1 MTDLD
6 NLPQERTVS
15 ADGAE
20 RMFNLTCALLAV
32 SDDKGLNKLEIF
44 ESVPGYTQRFEAA
57 GKKIDA
63 ALDQLFSRDKRTLVA
78 GGISIETFYFAHDD
92 ENNQDTRYRIK
103 REAFEWPE
111 SLELTAH
118 QIGLL
123 NLAAEA
129 WAGGSL
135 SGDANSA
142 VTRLRSLGAVG
153 QESDIIGIAPK
164 ILSYEPGFSDLTEAA
179 ENHQTVTFKYRVGG
193 GDEIT
198 VRTLEPWG
206 LARVADQWLVYGF
219 DHLRSEPRT
228 FMLRRIV
235 SKVQFL
241 SESGSRVTFEEPDAA
256 AVAQKKQEFVDRT
269 ASQIAVLEIAKD
281 SEAWFKFAMDEP
293 ANAGSNRI
301 EVHFYDIHVLAEDL
315 RGFSKSVKVIEP
327 AELTSIIEAG
337 YRQVLADHE

>member
-6 NLPQERTVS
+6 NLPFEKTVA

-32 SDDKGLNKLEIF
+32 SEDKGLNKLEIY
-44 ESVPGYTQRFEAA
+44 ESVPGYIRRFEEA
-57 GKKIDA
+57 GKKPDA
-63 ALDQLFSRDKRTLVA
+63 TLDRLFERDKSTLRS
-78 GGISIETFYFAHDD
+78 GGIRVEEFTFAHDED
-92 ENNQDTRYRIK
+92 NNQNTRYRIK
-103 REAFEWPE
+103 RDGFEWPE

-118 QIGLL
+118 QVGLL

-135 SGDANSA
+135 SGEANRA
-142 VTRLRSLGAVG
+142 VSRLRSLGAIG

-179 ENHQTVTFKYRVGG
+179 ENRQTVTFKYRVGG
-193 GDEIT
+193 GAEIT
-198 VRTLEPWG
+198 TRTLEPWG

-219 DHLRSEPRT
+219 DHLRSLPRT

-235 SKVQFL
+235 SKVQFV
-241 SESGSRVTFEEPDAA
+241 SAAGKRVSFDAPDATMLA
-256 AVAQKKQEFVDRT
+256 EKKQEFVDRT
-269 ASQIAVLEIAKD
+269 ANQIAILEIAKD
-281 SEAWFKFAMDEP
+281 SEAWFKYAMDEP

-301 EVHFYDIHVLAEDL
+301 EVHYYDIYVLAEDL
-315 RGFSKSVKVIEP
+315 RGYSKSVKVIEP
-327 AELTSIIEAG
+327 LELASIIEAG